1 MSKIC
6 HGEVDHENDGLI
18 LLADE
23 AAQNPQGCTVS
34 QETRDEYEDI
44 GGCIQRVL
52 KCQTCDIAITLSSA
66 GTIAAH
72 LEHLTMF
79 IKLTYRVMAPVQRY
93 RWLPR
98 GCAEMAFADQ
108 CT

>member
-1 MSKIC
+1 MSEIC

-23 AAQNPQGCTVS
+23 TPQNPQGCTVS
-34 QETRDEYEDI
+34 QETRDKYKDI

-52 KCQTCDIAITLSSA
+52 KCRICDIATTLSSA

-72 LEHLTMF
+72 LDHLNMF
-79 IKLTYRVMAPVQRY
+79 IKLTYRVITPVQRY
-93 RWLPR
+93 TWLPR
-98 GCAEMAFADQ
+98 RCAEMAFADQ